1 LKQKVRDAEEAVMSV
16 VAKTYEEI
24 ALEDR
29 DHRWELHRGQLREK
43 PPMSVAHNW
52 SMRKLGWKLKE
63 QLPESEYAVIVDTG
77 RVRRTQENYYI
88 PDVMVVPI
96 AAVRRLF
103 ERPHQLEVYDE
114 PLPFVGEFWSPST
127 GNYDVGEKLDEYMN
141 RGDREIWR
149 AHQFE
154 RTVTAWHRQPDGS
167 YTKTVYHGGVVGLV
181 ALPNVTI
188 DLDDLFAPA

>member
-1 LKQKVRDAEEAVMSV
+1 MSV

-29 DHRWELHRGQLREK
+29 GRRWELHRGQLREK
-43 PPMSVAHNW
+43 PAMSVAHNW
-52 SMRKLGWKLKE
+52 AMRKLGQRLNE
-63 QLPESEYAVIVDTG
+63 QLDEREYAVIVDSG
-77 RVRRTQENYYI
+77 RVRHTQENSYI

-103 ERPHQLEVYDE
+103 DRPRQLEVYEE
-114 PLPFVGEFWSPST
+114 PLPFVSEFWSPST
-127 GNYDVGEKLDEYMN
+127 GSYDVEEKLDEYMN
-141 RGDREIWR
+141 RGDREIWC

-154 RTVTAWHRQPDGS
+154 RTVTAWHPQPDGS
-167 YTKTVYHGGVVGLV
+167 YTKTVYHGGVVRLV

>member
-1 LKQKVRDAEEAVMSV
+1 VQDVEEATMSV

-29 DHRWELHRGQLREK
+29 EHQWELHRGLLREK
-43 PPMSVAHNW
+43 PAMSVAHNW
-52 SMRKLGWKLKE
+52 AVRKLGWRLRD
-63 QLPESEYAVIVDTG
+63 QLDVNEFVVIVDSG
-77 RVRRTQENYYI
+77 RVRRTQDNYYV

-103 ERPHQLEVYDE
+103 DHPRQLEVYDE
-114 PLPFVGEFWSPST
+114 PLPFVSEFWSPST
-127 GNYDVGEKLDEYMN
+127 GNYDVDEKLHEYMN
-141 RGDREIWR
+141 RGDRKIWR

-154 RTVTAWHRQPDGS
+154 RTVTAWHRQPNGT
-167 YTKTVYHGGVVGLV
+167 YTKTIYHGGLV
-181 ALPNVTI
+181 RLFALPQVTI

>member
-1 LKQKVRDAEEAVMSV
+1 MSV
-16 VAKTYEEI
+16 VAKRYEEI
-24 ALEDR
+24 AVEDR
-29 DHRWELHRGQLREK
+29 GRRLELHRGQLREK
-43 PPMSVAHNW
+43 PAMSVAHNW
-52 SMRKLGWKLKE
+52 AMRRLGRRLNEKLDT
-63 QLPESEYAVIVDTG
+63 SEDEVIVDSG

-103 ERPHQLEVYDE
+103 ERPYQLEVYDE

-127 GNYDVGEKLDEYMN
+127 GNYDVDEKLDEYKN

-154 RTVTAWHRQPDGS
+154 RTVTAWHRQSDGT
-167 YTKTVYHGGVVGLV
+167 YTKTVYHGGVVRLF
-181 ALPNVTI
+181 ALPGVTI
-188 DLDDLFAPA
+188 DLDDLFAPV

>member
-1 LKQKVRDAEEAVMSV
+1 VWNAEEAAMSV

-29 DHRWELHRGQLREK
+29 DHQWELHRGQLREK
-43 PPMSVAHNW
+43 PAMSVAHNW
-52 SMRKLGWKLKE
+52 AMRKLGWRLKE
-63 QLPESEYAVIVDTG
+63 QLDGSEYAVIVDSG
-77 RVRRTQENYYI
+77 RVRRSQENYYI

-103 ERPHQLEVYDE
+103 DHPRQLEVYDE
-114 PLPFVGEFWSPST
+114 PLPFVSEFWSPST
-127 GNYDVGEKLDEYMN
+127 GSYDVDEKLDEYMN

-149 AHQFE
+149 AHQFA
-154 RTVTAWHRQPDGS
+154 RTISAWHRQPDGT
-167 YTKTVYHGGVVGLV
+167 YAKTEYRGGVVRLF
-181 ALPNVTI
+181 ALPDVTI